1 MIREIL
7 AGVMVAAIVFASLNG
22 LNVWPLLVVAAGFVA
37 VRYLAVEG
45 RMPGS
50 RRFEVV
56 QGQGGGSASITFDDI
71 GGQEMAKR
79 ELIEALDF
87 VRQPE
92 RARRLGIRPLKG
104 ILLAGPPGTGKTMMA
119 RAAAGYT
126 DAAFLVASGSQFVEM
141 YAGVGAQ
148 RVRELFRRARQ
159 LARQR
164 KSRTAIIFI
173 DELEVLGGQ
182 RGRHSSHLEY
192 DQTLNQL
199 LVEMDGMNS
208 RVEDVQ
214 VLVIGATNRVDLLD
228 SALMRPGRF
237 DRVVRVDLPDREAR
251 LQILRIHARNRPL
264 AEDVDLEAIARETF
278 GFSGA
283 HLEAV
288 VNEAAIAALRAGRD
302 RIEAAD
308 LREAVDKVMLGER
321 LDRRPTP
328 EEMHRVAVH
337 EAGHALVAEM
347 LRPGSVAQV
356 TVTSRGQALG
366 YVRQA
371 EADDRYLYT
380 ARQLEDQIAVALGG
394 AVAEDLELGGRSTGA
409 TNDFEKAA
417 DLARRMVYAGMSP
430 LGVVSREHL
439 PARLLHEAV
448 AAILSAQESRV
459 RELLGRQR
467 EVLARAAAVLADVER
482 LSGDE
487 LRAWLRGELAESA

>member
-1 MIREIL
+1 MREVL
-7 AGVMVAAIVFASLNG
+7 AGIAAAAVVFASLNG
-22 LNVWPLLVVAAGFVA
+22 LNLWPLLVVAGAFLA
-37 VRYLAVEG
+37 VRYLAVDG
-45 RMPGS
+45 RLVGG
-50 RRFEVV
+50 RRFEVL
-56 QGQGGGSASITFDDI
+56 QGDGSSQQPITFDDI

-79 ELIEALDF
+79 ELVEALDF
-87 VRQPE
+87 VKQPE
-92 RARRLGIRPLKG
+92 RARRLGIRPLRG

-126 DAAFLVASGSQFVEM
+126 DAAFLVASGSQFIEM

-182 RGRHSSHLEY
+182 RGRHTGHLEY

-199 LVEMDGMNS
+199 LVEMDGMTS
-208 RVEDVQ
+208 RFEDVQ
-214 VLVIGATNRVDLLD
+214 VLVIGATNRMDLLD
-228 SALMRPGRF
+228 PALMRPGRF
-237 DRVVRVDLPDREAR
+237 DRVVRVDLPDRQAR
-251 LQILRIHARNRPL
+251 LQILKIHCRNRPL
-264 AEDVDLEAIARETF
+264 ADDVDLEAVARETF

-288 VNEAAIAALRAGRD
+288 VNEAAISALRAGRD
-302 RIEAAD
+302 RIQAGD
-308 LREAVDKVMLGER
+308 LREAIDKVMLGER

-328 EEMHRVAVH
+328 EEMQRVAVH
-337 EAGHALVAEM
+337 EAGHALVAEL

-371 EADDRYLYT
+371 EQDDRYLYT

-394 AVAEDLELGGRSTGA
+394 AVAEDLELAGRSTGA
-409 TNDFEKAA
+409 MNDFDRAA
-417 DLARRMVYAGMSP
+417 ELARQMVYAGMSP

-448 AAILSAQESRV
+448 ASILADQEARV
-459 RELLGRQR
+459 RELLSERR
-467 EVLARAAAVLADVER
+467 EVLARAAAVLAEMER
-482 LSGDE
+482 LSGEE
-487 LRAWLRGELAESA
+487 LRAWLGQALAESA